1 MARLQLGTNEMITIL
16 DKLRNSN
23 DSDMTEKERYWTAL
37 EILEKG
43 QLLPQLDTKCDHFLK
58 KVSWDLLS
66 VTK

>member
-37 EILEKG
+37 EILEIETSKRSIAAPVG
-43 QLLPQLDTKCDHFLK
+43 HQM
-58 KVSWDLLS
+58 
-66 VTK
+66 